1 MCAVASAQVAS
12 HAPTG
17 VKPKASAHGQSAA
30 PATTSIQ
37 VTGKPVAKVNGAVL
51 TDRDLLREMYLMFP
65 YAQQH
70 NGFPKEMEPQ
80 IRQGALQM
88 IIFEELLYQEGNRRK
103 IVISDAQIGRAMA
116 QFRKTFPNE
125 AAYQEFLKQEVKGS
139 QAVLRSEI
147 RRSFIIEEMLRR
159 EITNKAVVTPGAARA
174 YYDQNPLKFQRPETI
189 HFQSISIIPPN
200 DTADVQKEVRRRAE
214 EALKQAKNAKNYREF
229 GLLAEKLSD
238 DDYRVKMGDRQPVES
253 AKLPPE
259 VVKVASGMQP
269 GQVSDLI
276 KLGPAYTIIR
286 LEAHK
291 PAGKVPFDE
300 IKGQLQSDLQ
310 KEKTEQLRSAL
321 GKKLRANAKIEL
333 M

>member
-1 MCAVASAQVAS
+1 MQ
-12 HAPTG
+12 TM
-17 VKPKASAHGQSAA
+17 
-30 PATTSIQ
+30 Q
-37 VTGKPVAKVNGAVL
+37 VTGKPVVKVNGAVL
-51 TDRDLLREMYLMFP
+51 TDRDLVREMYLMFP

-70 NGFPKEMEPQ
+70 NGFPKDMEPQ

-103 IVISDAQIGRAMA
+103 VVIPNERIARAMT
-116 QFRKTFPNE
+116 QFRKTFPDD
-125 AAYQEFLKQEVKGS
+125 AAYQEFLKKEVKGS
-139 QAVLRSEI
+139 PSVLRSEI
-147 RRSFIIEEMLRR
+147 RRSFVIEEMLRT
-159 EITNKAVVTPGAARA
+159 EITQKAAVTTAEARA
-174 YYDQNPLKFQRPETI
+174 YYDKNSLKFQRPETF

-200 DTADVQKEVRRRAE
+200 DTADVRQEVRRRAE
-214 EALKQAKNAKNYREF
+214 EALKQAKNAGNYRDF

-259 VVKVASGMQP
+259 VAKVASAMQP

-286 LEAHK
+286 LEAHN
-291 PAGKVPFDE
+291 PAGKVPFNE
-300 IKGQLQSDLQ
+300 IKGQLQSDLR
-310 KEKTEQLRSAL
+310 KEKTERIRSAL
-321 GKKLRANAKIEL
+321 GKKLRAKAKIEL